1 MVFSRLPITEQLSVA
16 DPWLS
21 PFHADLQQRLGHA
34 IDYAYKLFGAGNI
47 EDFASG
53 HNHFGLHRT
62 DSGWVLREWAPNAT
76 KIYLLGDFSN
86 WNNSEEFALK
96 QTTNGEWEITL
107 PLDVLSHGDHYKLRM
122 YWKDGD
128 GYRVPAWATYVV
140 QDSETGLFDAVVWQ
154 PDQSY
159 EWHDGNFQPS
169 VETPLIYEAHIGIS
183 SEKEAV
189 STYVEFTQ
197 NVIPRIKAAGYNTI
211 QLMGIAEH
219 PYYGSFG
226 YHVSSFFAPS
236 SRFGTPDE
244 LRELVDTA
252 HQAGIRVVMDIVHSH
267 AAKNEV
273 EGISRYDGSLT
284 QFFHQ
289 GDRGNHDHWDS
300 RVFDYGKPQVAHFLL
315 SNCRYWIDE
324 FHIDGYRFDGVT
336 SMLYLHHGMGKAFT
350 NYDDYFQDTDAD
362 ALAYL
367 TLANQLIHSIKPKA
381 VTIAEDMSGMPGLAA
396 PIDEGGAGFDYRMS
410 MGAPDLW
417 IKYIKELKDED
428 WRVTHLYHELVQHRP
443 EEKTISYAESH
454 DQALVGDK
462 TLIFRLCDSAMY
474 DHMRIGDD
482 DLTIDRGIALHKMIR
497 LVTASL
503 NHGGYLNFMGNEFG
517 HPEWID
523 FPRVG
528 NEWSYKYA
536 KRQWGLVDDEHL
548 KYKYLAAFDKAMLGV
563 VKGLKTD
570 PEYVATHDD
579 DHMISYVRNGLV
591 FVYNF
596 HPTKSFEHY
605 GFSVPMGNYEIMLST
620 DDPKFGGFNRI
631 DTSLTYPAS
640 SDGLSLKLYLPARTA
655 IVLRRLD

>member
-21 PFHADLQQRLGHA
+21 PFHADLQERLGHTIA
-34 IDYAYKLFGAGNI
+34 YAHKLFGAGSI
-47 EDFASG
+47 EEFANG
-53 HNHFGLHRT
+53 HQHFGLHKT
-62 DSGWVLREWAPNAT
+62 DTGWVLREWAPNAT

-86 WNNSEEFALK
+86 WETSEDFAFQ
-96 QTTNGEWEITL
+96 QTADGEWEITL
-107 PLDVLSHGDHYKLRM
+107 PADALNHGDHYKLRV

-140 QDSETGLFDAVVWQ
+140 QDAETGLFDAVVWQ
-154 PDQSY
+154 PEQPY
-159 EWHDGNFQPS
+159 VWHDSNFQPS
-169 VETPLIYEAHIGIS
+169 IDPPLIYEAHIGIS

-197 NVIPRIKAAGYNTI
+197 SVIPRIKAAGYNTI

-244 LRELVDTA
+244 LKTLIDTA

-273 EGISRYDGSLT
+273 EGISRYDGTLT
-284 QFFHQ
+284 QFFHD

-315 SNCRYWIDE
+315 SNCRYWLDE

-336 SMLYLHHGMGKAFT
+336 SMLYLHHGMNKAFA
-350 NYDDYFQDTDAD
+350 NYDVYFQDTDDD

-367 TLANQLIHSIKPKA
+367 TLANQLIHSVKPKA

-410 MGAPDLW
+410 MGVPDLW

-462 TLIFRLCDSAMY
+462 TLIFRLCDSVMY
-474 DHMRIGDD
+474 DHMHIGDD

-536 KRQWGLVDDEHL
+536 KRQWKLVDDDHL
-548 KYKYLAAFDKAMLGV
+548 KYKYLAAFDKAMLRV
-563 VKGLKTD
+563 VKGLKAD

-579 DHMISYVRNGLV
+579 DHIISYVRNGLV

>member
-21 PFHADLQQRLGHA
+21 PFHADLQERLGHTIA
-34 IDYAYKLFGAGNI
+34 YAHKLFGAGSI
-47 EDFASG
+47 EEFANG
-53 HNHFGLHRT
+53 HQHFGLHKT
-62 DSGWVLREWAPNAT
+62 DTGWVLREWAPNAT

-86 WNNSEEFALK
+86 WETSEDFAFQ
-96 QTTNGEWEITL
+96 QTADGEWEITL
-107 PLDVLSHGDHYKLRM
+107 PADTLNHGDHYKLRV

-140 QDSETGLFDAVVWQ
+140 QDAETGLFDAVVWRPEQ
-154 PDQSY
+154 PY
-159 EWHDGNFQPS
+159 VWHDSNFQPS
-169 VETPLIYEAHIGIS
+169 IDPPLIYEAHIGIS

-244 LRELVDTA
+244 LKALIDTA

-273 EGISRYDGSLT
+273 EGISRYDGTLT
-284 QFFHQ
+284 QFFHD

-315 SNCRYWIDE
+315 SNCRYWLDE

-336 SMLYLHHGMGKAFT
+336 SMLYLHHGMDKAFA
-350 NYDDYFQDTDAD
+350 NYDVYFQDTDDD

-367 TLANQLIHSIKPKA
+367 TLANELIHSIKPKA

-410 MGAPDLW
+410 MGVPDLW

-536 KRQWGLVDDEHL
+536 KRQWKLVDDDHL

-563 VKGLKTD
+563 VKGLKAD

-579 DHMISYVRNGLV
+579 DHIISYVRNGLV